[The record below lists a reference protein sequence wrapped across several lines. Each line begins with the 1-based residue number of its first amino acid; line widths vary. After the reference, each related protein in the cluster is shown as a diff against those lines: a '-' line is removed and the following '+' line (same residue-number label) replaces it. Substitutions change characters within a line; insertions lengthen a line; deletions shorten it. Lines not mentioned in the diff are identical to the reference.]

1 MCEIRPYC
9 ILGYTLL
16 RHTTLNF
23 PLSRSRKGNSY
34 HILSHHISLIL
45 FSKREFLSQVV
56 RDSTQ
61 LREVCIMKKLLALLT
76 IVILISF
83 SGSAIA
89 AMKIKLG
96 VVTKPGSAQNIA
108 AEKFK
113 ELIEERS
120 NGDIKVQIFHSA
132 SLGNETEILQQV
144 QMNAVQMAIVTGGPF
159 DTFDPMA
166 RVINYP
172 FLFKDYAQV
181 DNILDGPLGAE
192 LLKSL
197 EGSGFKGLC
206 FSENGFRNLTNN
218 RLPVKSPE
226 DIKGLKIRTMASAIH
241 KTIWQNLGANPT
253 PMPWPIYTELEQG
266 VIDGQE
272 NPLWVMEVYK
282 FYEIQ
287 KYMTLTRHVYS
298 YHIDVA
304 SLQWWKTL
312 DAKTQKMIQNAMYEA
327 AVFQRKDNR
336 SKNAGRLKFLK
347 EKGMQVE
354 ENPDIGAFRAKVS
367 GLKDMDIYKNPKVQA
382 LLVKILDATK

>member
-1 MCEIRPYC
+1 
-9 ILGYTLL
+9 
-16 RHTTLNF
+16 
-23 PLSRSRKGNSY
+23 
-34 HILSHHISLIL
+34 
-45 FSKREFLSQVV
+45 
-56 RDSTQ
+56 
-61 LREVCIMKKLLALLT
+61 MKKLLALLT
-76 IVILISF
+76 MVTLISF

-120 NGDIKVQIFHSA
+120 NGDINVQIFHSA

-144 QMNAVQMAIVTGGPF
+144 QMNTVQMAIVTGGPF

-181 DNILDGPLGAE
+181 DKILDGPLGAE

-197 EGSGFKGLC
+197 EGSSFKGLC
-206 FSENGFRNLTNN
+206 FSENGFRNLTNK
-218 RLPVKSPE
+218 RRPVKSPE
-226 DIKGLKIRTMASAIH
+226 DIKGLKVRTMASAIH
-241 KTIWQNLGANPT
+241 KTIWQTLGANPT

-312 DAKTQKMIQNAMYEA
+312 DAKNQKMIQNAMYEA

-347 EKGMQVE
+347 EKGMRVE